1 MNCIGAIP
9 KIAQNNCLNYSDC
22 IEIGEAQFDFQYVR
36 HQTIAEDI
44 VSLVNNKR
52 LFAKASANA
61 EVIDI
66 LSDSIAI
73 IAKYPQI
80 FDSISVILDELSSNE
95 TKIGK
100 MENMYLYAD
109 KEIEDLGDKDA
120 VMNGISTT
128 IHSLGYWDENL
139 TDWQQNL
146 GGNIG
151 KASLGILGA
160 VGIIDGAGAVI
171 GTLEGIRD
179 TYKGQEGRLEII
191 AGRAIGEAAKTSAY
205 AVLAIIM
212 I

>member
-1 MNCIGAIP
+1 M
-9 KIAQNNCLNYSDC
+9 
-22 IEIGEAQFDFQYVR
+22 
-36 HQTIAEDI
+36 
-44 VSLVNNKR
+44 VNNKR